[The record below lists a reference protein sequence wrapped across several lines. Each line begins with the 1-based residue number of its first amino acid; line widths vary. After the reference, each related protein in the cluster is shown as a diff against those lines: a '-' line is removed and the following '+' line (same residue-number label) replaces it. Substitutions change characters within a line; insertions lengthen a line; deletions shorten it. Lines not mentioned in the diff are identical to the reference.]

1 MEEEFTTAMHA
12 EMFGDKISLGDLKI
26 MGVYGAIKRGLSK
39 KIALSNYGITEKEYD
54 SDIERVLN
62 Q

>member
-12 EMFGDKISLGDLKI
+12 EMFGDKISQDDLKI
-26 MGVYGAIKRGLSK
+26 MGVYGAVKRGLNK
-39 KIALSNYGITEKEYD
+39 KKALSNYGISEKEYD
-54 SDIERVLN
+54 SNIERVLN